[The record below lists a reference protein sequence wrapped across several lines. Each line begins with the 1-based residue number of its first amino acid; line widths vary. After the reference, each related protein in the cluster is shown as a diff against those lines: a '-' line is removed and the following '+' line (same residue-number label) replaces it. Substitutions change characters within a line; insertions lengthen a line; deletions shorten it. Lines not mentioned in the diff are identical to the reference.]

1 MKRYGKNWKKETWK
15 RIFCLHIGSTLR
27 VKNMSNYYKNW
38 IFIDIKKFL
47 VINDFKLLRQKGS
60 HVHFY
65 KKVHGKTFLVT
76 VPFHGKQ
83 ALK

>member
-1 MKRYGKNWKKETWK
+1 
-15 RIFCLHIGSTLR
+15 
-27 VKNMSNYYKNW
+27 MSNYYKNW

-83 ALK
+83 SLKIKTMKNVIDNSQIDKEKWFEFKK